1 MKMKLGLSIWISI
14 VGCGL
19 SHAQIDGTLLL
30 GLTNATTTEMNG
42 TTGPVTG
49 SLLYNTSTQQVFQYN
64 GSAWM
69 PIAGAALRVIPKTTG
84 YTVSSDDNGA
94 VLTFNSSSD
103 VTLTLPAGLPVG
115 FNISV
120 YQLGAGKVT
129 LAGSGG
135 ATVKNR
141 LSRFKTAG
149 VNAAAGV
156 VCTATNT
163 FHATGDLKK

>member
-1 MKMKLGLSIWISI
+1 MKMRLKLLLLISIAGSGLSF
-14 VGCGL
+14 
-19 SHAQIDGTLLL
+19 AQIDGTLLL

-42 TTGPVTG
+42 TTDPVMG

-69 PIAGAALRVIPKTTG
+69 PIAGAALRVMPKTSS
-84 YTVSSDDNGA
+84 YTVTEDDNGA
-94 VLTFNSSSD
+94 VLTFNSNTD
-103 VTLTLPAGLPVG
+103 LTLSLPTGLPVG

-120 YQLGAGKVT
+120 YQLGTGKVI
-129 LAGSGG
+129 LSGMAG
-135 ATVKNR
+135 ATLLNR

-149 VNAAAGV
+149 QNAAVGI

-163 FHATGDLKK
+163 YHATGDLKK